1 MGNLAVWLM
10 SLVGPLA
17 RKVLLMLGLGTVTYA
32 ALTPLVNSIIANAQG
47 VFGQVGGAVGQ
58 ILSLAGFPDALGIIS
73 GALVAKVTFVALG
86 RIGKVTS

>member
-47 VFGQVGGAVGQ
+47 VFGQVGG
-58 ILSLAGFPDALGIIS
+58 L
-73 GALVAKVTFVALG
+73 
-86 RIGKVTS
+86 